1 MSGPTCVEVP
11 SKYYRDPG
19 GLNLNSIKIAEDL
32 KTYQLY
38 QPEHDAGDGTQ
49 VTADPQ
55 DTRPLHLGYVNNI
68 ANPLPINYLTHSDAL
83 FRHVRTTNWEEFS
96 HILGQQQP
104 DSISL
109 HVSVFEQ
116 AGITAA
122 EFVNMVE
129 SMARLATPGHRPRIA
144 VSIENNTRLGTVKD
158 LKAAGVFG
166 IIPCSNTFS
175 GEETQAGMT
184 AVATGVPYWPPHI
197 LDHLPGNRTTVTQ
210 PIDHNIRLTDRQQ
223 QVCDLICNRGLSNK
237 QIARALSLSESTVKI
252 HVSAIMRAH
261 GVRNR
266 TQLALSGGSGLR
278 A

>member
-1 MSGPTCVEVP
+1 MSEPTCVEVP

-19 GLNLNSIKIAEDL
+19 GLNLNSINIAEDL

-38 QPEHDAGDGTQ
+38 QPEHDAGDDIP
-49 VTADPQ
+49 VTADPR
-55 DTRPLHLGYVNNI
+55 DTRPLHVGYVNNI
-68 ANPLPINYLTHSDAL
+68 ATLLPLEYLTHSDVL
-83 FRHVRTTNWEEFS
+83 FRYVRTTCWEEFS
-96 HILGQQQP
+96 QILSKMQP
-104 DSISL
+104 DSIGL

-116 AGITAA
+116 SGITAA

-144 VSIENNTRLGTVKD
+144 VSIENNTRLGTAKD
-158 LKAAGVFG
+158 LRAAGVFG
-166 IIPCSNTFS
+166 IIPCGNTFAQ
-175 GEETQAGMT
+175 EETREGMS

-223 QVCDLICNRGLSNK
+223 QVCDLIRNRGLSNK

-266 TQLALSGGSGLR
+266 TQLALSGGTGLR

>member
-38 QPEHDAGDGTQ
+38 QPEHGDDIP
-49 VTADPQ
+49 VTADPL
-55 DTRPLHLGYVNNI
+55 DPRPLHVGYVNNI
-68 ANPLPINYLTHSDAL
+68 ATPLSTEYLTSNDVL

-144 VSIENNTRLGTVKD
+144 VAIENNTRLGTVKD

-175 GEETQAGMT
+175 GEETQAGMI
-184 AVATGVPYWPPHI
+184 AVATGVPYWPLHI

-266 TQLALSGGSGLR
+266 TQLALLGGSGLR